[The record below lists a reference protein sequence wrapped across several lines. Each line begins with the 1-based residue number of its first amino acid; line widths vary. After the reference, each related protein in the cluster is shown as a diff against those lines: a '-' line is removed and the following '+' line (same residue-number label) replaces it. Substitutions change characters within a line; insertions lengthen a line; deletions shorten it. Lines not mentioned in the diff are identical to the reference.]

1 MKSAIVLLIYSSFR
15 KDEFAKTTNFRD
27 IFSFVVPKQHSSM
40 ANQEQ
45 LNRKH
50 RFFFFSSNVAEMN
63 IIPVIPER

>member
-1 MKSAIVLLIYSSFR
+1 MKSVKVLLIYSSFR

-45 LNRKH
+45 LNTKH
-50 RFFFFSSNVAEMN
+50 LFFQLKCSRDEYHPSD
-63 IIPVIPER
+63 P